1 MRHTASK
8 FWSADGIN
16 TFLHALRAQL
26 ESSLQ
31 KFPCRCNPLH
41 AKYSIKMTALY
52 DTATR
57 GTKLVK
63 IKIDGVAYDA
73 GEFSEEEKRLLT
85 EFQSLNSQIQQSAA
99 KHATLTRAKT
109 ILTAQLKDRLIKK
122 SAGLI

>member
-1 MRHTASK
+1 
-8 FWSADGIN
+8 
-16 TFLHALRAQL
+16 
-26 ESSLQ
+26 
-31 KFPCRCNPLH
+31 
-41 AKYSIKMTALY
+41 MTALY